1 MSDSEQ
7 FKREFGRLL
16 QRVGDK
22 VDTVVRKAAID
33 IGTSLVMKSPVDTGR
48 FRGNWQFGIGKV
60 NQDVSSEVDKSGA
73 ASVGRVVA
81 GVGQWGN
88 YQTMFM
94 TNSLPYAIRLEY
106 GWSQQSPQ
114 GMVRITVVE
123 FKAAIRKAL
132 KDSK

>member
-1 MSDSEQ
+1 MSEQ

-16 QRVGDK
+16 QRAGDK
-22 VDTVVRKAAID
+22 MDAVVRKAAID
-33 IGTSLVMKSPVDTGR
+33 VGTSLVMKSPVDTGR

-73 ASVGRVVA
+73 ASVGRIVA

-123 FKAAIRKAL
+123 FKAAVRKAL
-132 KDSK
+132 RESK

>member
-1 MSDSEQ
+1 MSEQ

-16 QRVGDK
+16 QRAGDK
-22 VDTVVRKAAID
+22 VDAVVRKAAID
-33 IGTSLVMKSPVDTGR
+33 VGTSLVMKSPVDTGR

-73 ASVGRVVA
+73 ASVGRIVA

-114 GMVRITVVE
+114 GMVRITVIE
-123 FKAAIRKAL
+123 FKAAVRKAL
-132 KDSK
+132 RESK